1 MSQFSKVVLQPEM
14 VARDTGPRAN
24 SRLSV
29 IYSRK
34 KGGGR
39 RRRRMLTVFRRMETT
54 GDRFERR
61 NFRAKRD
68 SLASFGA

>member
-29 IYSRK
+29 IYSLE
-34 KGGGR
+34 GR
-39 RRRRMLTVFRRMETT
+39 RKEKEEDANSFQTD
-54 GDRFERR
+54 GDNWR
-61 NFRAKRD
+61 
-68 SLASFGA
+68 